1 MRITL
6 TGRTIMGEDAER
18 DIWVCG
24 PGAYIV
30 LKALAFS
37 LRGENKDA
45 YDLFYVVR
53 NYGSGVQEVADL
65 LRPLLEEPDA
75 EKALAV
81 LRQDFTAHNA
91 LGPRRVAQFLTG
103 EPDDAIQADV
113 VGYIDALLQ
122 AVPSPGWRE
131 RPGRPR

>member
-1 MRITL
+1 
-6 TGRTIMGEDAER
+6 MGEDAER

-24 PGAYIV
+24 PAAYVV

-53 NYGSGVQEVADL
+53 NYGTGVQEVADL
-65 LRPLLEEPDA
+65 LRAILDDPDA
-75 EKALAV
+75 EAAVAV
-81 LRQDFTAHNA
+81 LRQDFTAHDG

-103 EPDDAIQADV
+103 GPDDPIQADV
-113 VGYIDALLQ
+113 VGYIDALLR
-122 AVPSPGWRE
+122 AIDR
-131 RPGRPR
+131 R